1 MSGGILARVAGAG
14 DARGQW
20 KNQPVCRR
28 DLPLELFQQLAREMV
43 VVLVP
48 RQFRHE
54 VGGVLGRRVL
64 VRRQFVVARHQSR
77 DLYVSARAASF
88 EARAAQ
94 RSLRQTPAT

>member
-54 VGGVLGRRVL
+54 VGGVLKLLEPRLHGIGARGQSGERLGRSGGGEHGGDV
-64 VRRQFVVARHQSR
+64 SP
-77 DLYVSARAASF
+77 DLI
-88 EARAAQ
+88 
-94 RSLRQTPAT
+94 